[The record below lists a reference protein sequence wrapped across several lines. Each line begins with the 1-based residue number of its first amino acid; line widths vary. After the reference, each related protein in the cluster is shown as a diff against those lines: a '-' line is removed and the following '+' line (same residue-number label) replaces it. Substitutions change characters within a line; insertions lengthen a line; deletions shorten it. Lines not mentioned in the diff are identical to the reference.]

1 MERKLFTAS
10 ATASAMLPRPQR
22 QLPRHTFHIYPFRE
36 LPRTS
41 FLCFCFRDHSAT
53 TFSKVCGSFWL
64 WLVSFPFI
72 LAFWAFIS
80 FHFGLFLKAS
90 GRGVLLFGHVFLP
103 RCFREASARL
113 PQNTEAKPVIK
124 PTKRSDLATLHPKI
138 KFQYSIWDMETKLHQ
153 DSQIHILSADPSLYP
168 LPTSPSAT
176 FRNLPRRTSFREAS
190 AAFRG
195 LNPVHFLLNKK
206 LRKLL
211 HKNGKKKRNSFAL
224 LATWATKLPGHE
236 AWRAN

>member
-1 MERKLFTAS
+1 MFELPPPVWSFWGAMLLPKKPLNEFCFFSFVVERKLFTAS

-41 FLCFCFRDHSAT
+41 FLSFCFRDHSAT

-153 DSQIHILSADPSLYP
+153 DSQIHILSDLLIPHCTPYQHP
-168 LPTSPSAT
+168 LPQPSAT
-176 FRNLPRRTSFREAS
+176 FREGHPSAKLPRPS
-190 AAFRG
+190 AA
-195 LNPVHFLLNKK
+195 
-206 LRKLL
+206 
-211 HKNGKKKRNSFAL
+211 
-224 LATWATKLPGHE
+224 
-236 AWRAN
+236 